1 MSIESGQ
8 EHAYDRDTRQIDPS
22 IWEDEARFKELCETA
37 HPAEVAEG
45 LGEVDSERVAE
56 LLRVLEPTKRAEVF
70 SNLNA
75 DKQADLVELLNKN
88 ELAVVLQKM
97 PPDERADVFNFLSD
111 EMRED
116 VLPLLARAERE
127 DILRLGSYEEGTAGA
142 VMTSDYATLDP
153 KLTIREAIDRLRL
166 EAPRR
171 ETIYNAYV
179 IDSQRRLIGVVSLR
193 DLILASPSKRVEEI
207 MKTDVIFARV
217 TDSQEEV
224 AKKFSKYDLLALP
237 IVNGG
242 DALVGIVT
250 VDDVLDVTEEEATTD
265 FQLMG
270 SSAPIGVSVKE
281 AGLFLLFKKRIPW
294 LLVLVFM
301 NVLSGAGIALF
312 QDVIGQVVTLVLFL
326 PLILGSGGNA
336 GSQSATLMV
345 RALATGDVRLRD
357 WFELLGREI
366 LVAFALGFV
375 MAIAV
380 SSFGFFRA
388 GREVTMV
395 VAIAMIAV
403 VMFGSLMGMLLPFIF
418 TRFKMDPATASAPLI
433 TSLTDVAGVIIYF
446 SIAKWYLFYWNA

>member
-8 EHAYDRDTRQIDPS
+8 EHAYDRETRQIDPS

-45 LGEVDSERVAE
+45 LVEVDSERVAE
-56 LLRVLEPTKRAEVF
+56 LLRVLEPIKRAEIF
-70 SNLNA
+70 SNLNS
-75 DKQADLVELLNKN
+75 DKQAELVELLNKN
-88 ELAVVLQKM
+88 ELAAILQKM

-127 DILRLGSYEEGTAGA
+127 DILKLGSYKEGTAGA

-153 KLTIREAIDRLRL
+153 KLTIREALDRLRL

-193 DLILASPSKRVEEI
+193 DLILASPNKRVEEI

-224 AKKFSKYDLLALP
+224 AKKFAKYDLLALP

-242 DALVGIVT
+242 EALVGIVT

-357 WFELLGREI
+357 WFELLGKEI

-380 SSFGFFRA
+380 TSFGFFRA
-388 GREVTMV
+388 GREVTIV
-395 VAIAMIAV
+395 VAMAMIAV
-403 VMFGSLMGMLLPFIF
+403 VMFGSLMGMLLPFVF
-418 TRFKMDPATASAPLI
+418 TRLKMDPATASAPLI

-446 SIAKWYLFYWNA
+446 SIAKWYLFYVNA

>member
-1 MSIESGQ
+1 MSFESGQ
-8 EHAYDRDTRQIDPS
+8 EHAYDRDTRQVDPAV
-22 IWEDEARFKELCETA
+22 WDDEGRFKELCETA

-45 LGEVDSERVAE
+45 LAEVDSERGAQ
-56 LLRVLEPTKRAEVF
+56 LLRVLDLSRRAEIF
-70 SNLNA
+70 SNLNT
-75 DKQADLVELLNKN
+75 DKQAELVEYLNKN
-88 ELAVVLQKM
+88 ELAAILQKM
-97 PPDERADVFNFLSD
+97 APDERADVFNFLSED
-111 EMRED
+111 MRED

-127 DILRLGSYEEGTAGA
+127 DILKLGSYEEGTAGA
-142 VMTSDYATLDP
+142 VMTSDYATLEP
-153 KLTIREAIDRLRL
+153 SLTIREALDRLRL

-179 IDSQRRLIGVVSLR
+179 IDSQRRLVGVVSLR
-193 DLILASPSKRVEEI
+193 DLILASPNKRVEEI
-207 MKTDVIFARV
+207 MKKDVIFARV

-237 IVNGG
+237 IINGG

-250 VDDVLDVTEEEATTD
+250 VDDVLDVNEEEATTD

-281 AGLFLLFKKRIPW
+281 ASLFLLFKKRVPW

-312 QDVIGQVVTLVLFL
+312 QDTIAHVVTLVLFL

-357 WFELLGREI
+357 WLELLGREI
-366 LVAFALGFV
+366 LVAFALGVV
-375 MAIAV
+375 MAVAV
-380 SSFGFFRA
+380 STFGFFRA
-388 GREVTMV
+388 GREVTEV
-395 VAIAMIAV
+395 VAMAMVAV
-403 VMFGSLMGMLLPFIF
+403 VMFGSLMGMSLPFIF
-418 TRFKMDPATASAPLI
+418 TRLKMDPATASAPLI
-433 TSLTDVAGVIIYF
+433 TSLTDIAGVVIYF
-446 SIAKWYLFYWNA
+446 SIAKWHLF

>member
-1 MSIESGQ
+1 MSFESGQ
-8 EHAYDRDTRQIDPS
+8 EHAFDRDTRQFDPS
-22 IWEDEARFKELCETA
+22 IWEDEGRFKELCETT
-37 HPAEVAEG
+37 HPAEIAEG
-45 LGEVDSERVAE
+45 LGDVDSERVVE
-56 LLRVLEPTKRAEVF
+56 LLRVLDPTKRAEIF
-70 SNLNA
+70 SNINS
-75 DKQADLVELLNKN
+75 DKQAELVELLNKN
-88 ELAVVLQKM
+88 ELAVILQKM
-97 PPDERADVFNFLSD
+97 PPDERADIFNILSD

-127 DILRLGSYEEGTAGA
+127 DILKLGSYEEGTAGA

-153 KLTIREAIDRLRL
+153 NFTIREAIDRLRL

-179 IDSQRRLIGVVSLR
+179 IDSQRRLVGVVSLR
-193 DLILASPSKRVEEI
+193 DLILASPNKKVEEI
-207 MKTDVIFARV
+207 MKKDVISARV
-217 TDSQEEV
+217 NDSQEEV

-237 IVNGG
+237 ITNGG

-250 VDDVLDVTEEEATTD
+250 VDDVLDVNEEEATTD

-281 AGLFLLFKKRIPW
+281 ASLFLLFKKRIPW

-301 NVLSGAGIALF
+301 NVLSGAGIAFF
-312 QDVIGQVVTLVLFL
+312 QDTIAQVVALVLFL

-357 WFELLGREI
+357 WLELLGREI
-366 LVAFALGFV
+366 MVAFALGLV
-375 MAIAV
+375 MAVAV
-380 SSFGFFRA
+380 SAFGFFRA
-388 GREVTMV
+388 GREVTQV
-395 VAIAMIAV
+395 VAMSMVAV
-403 VMFGSLMGMLLPFIF
+403 VMFGSLMGMSLPFIF

-433 TSLTDVAGVIIYF
+433 TSLTDIAGVVIYF
-446 SIAKWYLFYWNA
+446 SIAKWYLF